1 MNKILVTGGAGFI
14 GSNLVKTLVQKSNYV
29 IVVDNFSQGRL
40 ENLTSLKNKKNL
52 KIVKADILD
61 TEKMLKASKG
71 VDVVFHLAVQCLRV
85 SLQNPLFV
93 ERVNASGTLSML
105 WSAYKNKVKK
115 FVYCSTSE
123 VYGSATYTPMDEN
136 HPLKPTTVYGASKLS
151 GEIYTQCFG
160 QNFGLKSVI
169 VRPFNTYGYN
179 EHMAGMYGEVI
190 PRFIVRAKNN
200 LPLIVYGD
208 GNQARDFTFV
218 TDTVDGI
225 IKVAA
230 KDSLNGQVVNIAC
243 GEEISINRIAHI
255 VIKLVGNKV
264 KILHQSV
271 RPHDVR
277 RHFADISRARKLLRF
292 TPKINIEK
300 GIKLYLKYLEEN
312 KFDFKK
318 ALNDLPERN
327 W

>member
-1 MNKILVTGGAGFI
+1 
-14 GSNLVKTLVQKSNYV
+14 
-29 IVVDNFSQGRL
+29 
-40 ENLTSLKNKKNL
+40 
-52 KIVKADILD
+52 
-61 TEKMLKASKG
+61 
-71 VDVVFHLAVQCLRV
+71 
-85 SLQNPLFV
+85 
-93 ERVNASGTLSML
+93 ML

-136 HPLKPTTVYGASKLS
+136 HPLKPTT
-151 GEIYTQCFG
+151 
-160 QNFGLKSVI
+160 
-169 VRPFNTYGYN
+169 
-179 EHMAGMYGEVI
+179 
-190 PRFIVRAKNN
+190 
-200 LPLIVYGD
+200 VYGD